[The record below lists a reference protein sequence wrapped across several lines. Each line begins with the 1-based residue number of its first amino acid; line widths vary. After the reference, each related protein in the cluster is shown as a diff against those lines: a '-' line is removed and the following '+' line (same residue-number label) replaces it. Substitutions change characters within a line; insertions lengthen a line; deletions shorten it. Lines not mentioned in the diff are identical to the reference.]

1 MGRNKIPTDKIKKR
15 LDVYIETKNHNI
27 IIENKLLP
35 EIIETINKL
44 IKEWK
49 TKQN

>member
-15 LDVYIETKNHNI
+15 LDVYIETKEHNI

-35 EIIETINKL
+35 EIIETINK
-44 IKEWK
+44 IVSKWK
-49 TKQN
+49 RK